1 VKRVNFIIEKRC
13 IDGLEFGSNKTLSF
27 FKLMAPE
34 VFEPTTGKHDYNHAT
49 KTSNIN
55 HNDNFKLPFKPV
67 ITLSDGFHERDIMP
81 RCKNVFVVYMV
92 LNYIKAT
99 NFDLLYE
106 LQEKYSNVIL
116 YADYS
121 NESLFPGNFKQENCL
136 KLNFDP
142 SKFICSML
150 SLHNGYE
157 INSPKFMKLFPNW
170 KFASGAYYEIVSQH
184 TNKYLPTTLPSRTW
198 EGKQT
203 LHKFF
208 CPNRLGRQNRLDL
221 IVELHKR
228 GVLKQCEWT
237 MMMPDASRHLPKTN
251 GPQFGSNI
259 TYNTDHEYFRL
270 FGTTPRQ
277 IHQTLFEKEWSDP
290 DSRYNQG
297 GPHESIPETILDRT
311 SAMIISDTYN
321 DDSLICDVSEKIMKP
336 IMFGMPVFYNGRKG
350 AIDKLREHGFWFPG
364 DYNHI
369 DYYKER
375 TSAMI
380 DACEDFEDVITKETA
395 EHVLENKRLITD
407 RHTHWNLSK
416 NLFEFILDF

>member
-1 VKRVNFIIEKRC
+1 MKNNVKRINFIIEKKC
-13 IDGLEFGSNKTLSF
+13 VEGLQFGSNKTLSY

-34 VFEPTTGKHDYNHAT
+34 IFDAAEITR
-49 KTSNIN
+49 IN
-55 HNDNFKLPFKPV
+55 HNDNFKLPFKPI
-67 ITLSDGFHERDIMP
+67 ITLSDGFSENDMIAK
-81 RCKNVFVVYMV
+81 CKNVFVVYMV
-92 LNYIKAT
+92 LDYIKAT

-106 LQEKYSNVIL
+106 LQEKYNNVIL

-121 NESLFPGNFKQENCL
+121 NESLLPGNYKNHVCL
-136 KLNFDP
+136 TLNFDP

-157 INSPKFMKLFPNW
+157 INNPKFIKLFPNW
-170 KFASGAYYEIVSQH
+170 KFASGAYYEILSK
-184 TNKYLPTTLPSRTW
+184 NINRYLPTTLPGRTW

-208 CPNRLGRQNRLDL
+208 CPNRLGRHNRLDL
-221 IVELHKR
+221 IVAMHKR
-228 GVLKQCEWT
+228 NLLKQCEWT
-237 MMMPDASRHLPKTN
+237 MMIPDASDHIPKTP
-251 GPQFGSNI
+251 GPQYDTG
-259 TYNTDHEYFRL
+259 HEYFSI
-270 FGTTPRQ
+270 FGTAPRE

-290 DSRYNQG
+290 TSRYNNRG
-297 GPHESIPETILDRT
+297 SPHESIPETILDRT
-311 SAMIISDTYN
+311 TAMIISDTYN
-321 DDSLICDVSEKIMKP
+321 DDSHICDVSEKIIKP
-336 IMFGMPVFYNGRKG
+336 LMFGMPIFYNGRKN

-375 TSAMI
+375 TEGMI
-380 DACEDFEDVITKETA
+380 DACLDFEDVITKETA
-395 EHVLENKRLITD
+395 KHVSENKKLITD